1 MSTKANAV
9 ELIRKKRDGGEFSR
23 EELQALLSGIV
34 DGGIPEYQAAA
45 WLMAVFFQGMTPS
58 ETAALTSEMIATGR
72 CLDLSGLDRP
82 LVDKHSTGGVG
93 DKVSLLLAPM
103 AAACGLAVPM
113 MSGRGL
119 GHTGGTLDKLES
131 IVGYNTQPGPER
143 FREIVADCGYAMT
156 GQSEDVVPA
165 DRLLYALR
173 DVTGTV
179 ESIPLITSSI
189 LSKKFAEGA
198 EALVLDVKC
207 GLGAFMKTIEDARGL
222 AQSLVATAKS
232 LDRPLHA
239 SITRMDQPL
248 GFMVGNF
255 LEVEESCLLLGA
267 EFHNAEAADDRSQDL
282 IDLTEGLCARML
294 TVSGK
299 IKNHDDALAEARRV
313 RTDGTALE
321 LFLRNVELQG
331 GKVDKLLSDLGKRRA
346 TVVGAVLAEQSGYVS
361 ELNAYKVGTAAV
373 ALGAGRRRME
383 DSVSP
388 NVGIELQCKIGD
400 TVIAGDMLGRVYGRS
415 DEAVKVA
422 AQALKGAYVVSEE
435 ECDPPHEVFLEEFS
449 TDT

>member
-1 MSTKANAV
+1 
-9 ELIRKKRDGGEFSR
+9 
-23 EELQALLSGIV
+23 
-34 DGGIPEYQAAA
+34 
-45 WLMAVFFQGMTPS
+45 
-58 ETAALTSEMIATGR
+58 
-72 CLDLSGLDRP
+72 
-82 LVDKHSTGGVG
+82 
-93 DKVSLLLAPM
+93 
-103 AAACGLAVPM
+103 
-113 MSGRGL
+113 
-119 GHTGGTLDKLES
+119 
-131 IVGYNTQPGPER
+131 
-143 FREIVADCGYAMT
+143 
-156 GQSEDVVPA
+156 
-165 DRLLYALR
+165 

-207 GLGAFMKTIEDARGL
+207 GVGAFMKTIAEARGL

-267 EFHNAEAADDRSQDL
+267 EFPNAEAPDERSHDL
-282 IDLTEGLCARML
+282 IELTEGLCAHML

-299 IKNHDDALAEARRV
+299 IAKHDEAVAEARRV
-313 RTDGTALE
+313 RTDGSALE
-321 LFLRNVELQG
+321 IFLRNVELQG
-331 GKVDKLLSDLGKRRA
+331 GKVDKLLADLGKRRA

-361 ELNAYKVGTAAV
+361 AVDAYKVGTSAV
-373 ALGAGRRRME
+373 ALGAGRRKMA

-400 TVIAGDMLGRVYGRS
+400 TVIAGDMLARVYGRS
-415 DEAVKVA
+415 DEAVSAA
-422 AQALKGAYVVSEE
+422 AQTLKNAYIVSEE
-435 ECDPPHEVFLEEFS
+435 ECDPPSGVFLEEFS
-449 TDT
+449 TDP